1 MLNAENAMK
10 KWAPVLEHAD
20 APKFRDN
27 YRKSVTAV
35 LLENQERA
43 MKEERQTL
51 SSLNEASTNSVSAMS
66 NFDPI
71 LISLV
76 RRAMPN
82 LIAFDIAGVQPMQA
96 PTGLIFALKPKYNVN
111 QAGITPLPVTVQATS
126 APGDAGSALYGGNVS
141 ATATSTP
148 STLATATLVPAGTV
162 VTITANANIVVGH
175 VMLAG
180 NGVVPGSH
188 VVTKPTSTTI
198 TLSHPFTSTTGNG
211 TLQFSTNRRTEIS
224 SVFAL
229 PIPTATG
236 EALTGF
242 AQMGFSIEKS
252 TVTAKTRA
260 LKADYTLELAQD
272 LKAVHGLD
280 AESELA
286 NILSAEILFEINRE
300 IIELVNANAVLG
312 SSGSTV
318 AGTFNMALDAD
329 GRWAAERAKGLLMA
343 IEFEANRIAKD
354 TRRGK
359 GNFVVCSSNVASVL
373 AASGALDYA
382 PALKTDLN
390 VDDTGNTFAGVLN
403 GRIKVYV
410 DPYAIQ
416 DYVTVGYRGTN
427 AYDAGLFYCPYVP
440 LTMVRAVD
448 PADFQPKIAFKTR
461 YGITTN
467 PFVAPTGDGAVRQ
480 NFYYRTFNVTNTQ
493 VLHSAPGA
501 GV

>member
-10 KWAPVLEHAD
+10 KWAPVLDHAD
-20 APKFRDN
+20 APKFRDS

-51 SSLNEASTNSVSAMS
+51 SSLNEGSTNGVGAMT

-82 LIAFDIAGVQPMQA
+82 LIAFDIAGVQPMQS
-96 PTGLIFALKPKYNVN
+96 PTGLIFALKPKYNAN
-111 QAGITPLPVTVQATS
+111 QAGNAGVGVQAIS
-126 APGDAGSALYGGNVS
+126 APGVDAASALYGGKF
-141 ATATSTP
+141 AALQGTATSTTTVNTAAGGAINYTGASGFFP
-148 STLATATLVPAGTV
+148 SIGQVVSGTGITTGSVVTGVTVNTFTIDKATTASLAAVTITFAAGLATA
-162 VTITANANIVVGH
+162 N
-175 VMLAG
+175 
-180 NGVVPGSH
+180 
-188 VVTKPTSTTI
+188 
-198 TLSHPFTSTTGNG
+198 
-211 TLQFSTNRRTEIS
+211 IS
-224 SVFAL
+224 STFA
-229 PIPTATG
+229 PPSTTATG
-236 EALTGF
+236 EGLVNF

-312 SSGSTV
+312 SPSSTV

-373 AASGALDYA
+373 SASGALDYA
-382 PALKTDLN
+382 PALKTELN

-410 DPYAIQ
+410 DPYAIS

-467 PFVAPTGDGAVRQ
+467 PFVDSTGSGAARQ
-480 NFYYRTFNVTNTQ
+480 NFYYRTFGVTNTQ
-493 VLHSAPGA
+493 VLHTAPGA
-501 GV
+501 SV